1 MVLDLE
7 VLSGSEEPRDLT
19 LRYFVAWAPDYDN
32 LILSHTGRRV
42 SSDEHR
48 KKEFLFATRVRTTFS
63 RELGSWAVRGRSR
76 RRGAATL
83 IIGPFEPLPKNTREA
98 LMDQGEQLVRFV
110 GAGTALFEVWF
121 AGELWG
127 N

>member
-1 MVLDLE
+1 MLLDL
-7 VLSGSEEPRDLT
+7 
-19 LRYFVAWAPDYDN
+19 
-32 LILSHTGRRV
+32 
-42 SSDEHR
+42 
-48 KKEFLFATRVRTTFS
+48 S
-63 RELGSWAVRGRSR
+63 RELVSWAVRGRSR

-121 AGELWG
+121 AGEVWG